1 MYQNTKEGI
10 PLNYTKT
17 KEIKKFFR
25 RLKRQLPYVFRTRKI
40 FLDSL
45 KNGITNYC
53 QEHPDTSMDE
63 IYGQFGTIDEL
74 AEIYIENIPKD
85 TLSKF
90 IIFNKLIRYACIL
103 VTITFAAWCI
113 QFVYSVRKSAVTE
126 IEIQTIVYPEV
137 LDENTRK
144 E

>member
-1 MYQNTKEGI
+1 
-10 PLNYTKT
+10 
-17 KEIKKFFR
+17 
-25 RLKRQLPYVFRTRKI
+25 
-40 FLDSL
+40 
-45 KNGITNYC
+45 
-53 QEHPDTSMDE
+53 MDE

-74 AEIYIENIPKD
+74 AEIYIENIGD
-85 TLSKF
+85 IYVYIYIYTLSKF

>member
-1 MYQNTKEGI
+1 
-10 PLNYTKT
+10 
-17 KEIKKFFR
+17 
-25 RLKRQLPYVFRTRKI
+25 
-40 FLDSL
+40 
-45 KNGITNYC
+45 
-53 QEHPDTSMDE
+53 MDD

>member
-1 MYQNTKEGI
+1 
-10 PLNYTKT
+10 
-17 KEIKKFFR
+17 
-25 RLKRQLPYVFRTRKI
+25 
-40 FLDSL
+40 
-45 KNGITNYC
+45 
-53 QEHPDTSMDE
+53 MDE

-74 AEIYIENIPKD
+74 AEIYIENITKD